1 MKDRHATIANYAEAV
16 VDGMDMKT
24 LCSFAIDTIVQDLD
38 DYTDEQLIT
47 LIKDYDEDDALGII
61 E

>member
-24 LCSFAIDTIVQDLD
+24 LCAFAIDTIIENLD
-38 DYTDEQLIT
+38 DYSDQE
-47 LIKDYDEDDALGII
+47 II
-61 E
+61 ELCNEYQDNGLIE

>member
-1 MKDRHATIANYAEAV
+1 MKDRHATISNYAQTV

-24 LCSFAIDTIVQDLD
+24 LCAFAIDTIVDSLD
-38 DYTDEQLIT
+38 DYSDAEVIELCQE
-47 LIKDYDEDDALGII
+47 YDEDNSLGII

>member
-1 MKDRHATIANYAEAV
+1 MKNREATIANYAQAV

-24 LCSFAIDTIVQDLD
+24 LVAFAIDTIVESLEKYSD
-38 DYTDEQLIT
+38 DEVIE
-47 LIKDYDEDDALGII
+47 LIKEYDEDNTMGII

>member
-24 LCSFAIDTIVQDLD
+24 ICAFAIDTIIQDLD

-47 LIKDYDEDDALGII
+47 LVKEYDEDAALGII

>member
-24 LCSFAIDTIVQDLD
+24 LCAFAIDTIVDSLD
-38 DYTDEQLIT
+38 DYSDKE
-47 LIKDYDEDDALGII
+47 II
-61 E
+61 ELCNEYQDDGLIE

>member
-16 VDGMDMKT
+16 VDGMDIKT
-24 LCSFAIDTIVQDLD
+24 LCAFAIDTIVQELD

-47 LIKDYDEDDALGII
+47 LVKDYDDDGQLGLI

>member
-1 MKDRHATIANYAEAV
+1 MKDRSKTIANYAEAV

-24 LCSFAIDTIVQDLD
+24 LVIFAIDTIIENLD
-38 DYTDEQLIT
+38 DCSDDDLIEMV
-47 LIKDYDEDDALGII
+47 KHFDEDNTLGII

>member
-24 LCSFAIDTIVQDLD
+24 LCAFAIDTIVDILD
-38 DYTDEQLIT
+38 DYSDKEIIELV
-47 LIKDYDEDDALGII
+47 KEYDDDNTMGII

>member
-16 VDGMDMKT
+16 VDGMDFKT
-24 LCSFAIDTIVQDLD
+24 LWAFAIDTIIVNLD
-38 DYTDEQLIT
+38 DYSDEEVIELV
-47 LIKDYDEDDALGII
+47 KEHDEDNALGII